1 MSAPRTIMIVNPNT
15 TASMTR
21 TVLAGAEAVAGP
33 STRLV
38 GSTAAR
44 GVESVESNTDE
55 VWGALA
61 VLEQVRTGETTG
73 VDGYVIACFGD
84 TGLPAA
90 KETARGPV
98 VGMTEAALFT
108 AALLA
113 ARFSVVTLPPRT
125 REQSHRVLR
134 ETGLAHRATVRAI
147 EEPVAEVHGGSLH
160 LLDAVAG
167 EAAAALAADGAEAIV
182 LGCAGL
188 ADLVG
193 PLTERLG
200 VPVVEGVAAAVTL
213 VEGLLAQ
220 RLSTSRVA
228 TYAPPER
235 LGPVPA

>member
-1 MSAPRTIMIVNPNT
+1 MTERMRVFAVRST
-15 TASMTR
+15 TTSWNS
-21 TVLAGAEAVAGP
+21 VL
-33 STRLV
+33 S
-38 GSTAAR
+38 AR

-61 VLEQVRTGETTG
+61 VLEQVRAGEATG

-113 ARFSVVTLPPRT
+113 VRFSVVTLPPRT

-147 EEPVAEVHGGSLH
+147 EQPVAEVHGGSLH
-160 LLDAVAG
+160 LLDAVTA
-167 EAAAALAADGAEAIV
+167 EAADALTADGAEAIV

-200 VPVVEGVAAAVTL
+200 VPVVEGVAAAVTM
-213 VEGLLAQ
+213 VDGLLAQ

-228 TYAPPER
+228 TYAPPDR
-235 LGPVPA
+235 LGPVLA